1 MLLFA
6 VLAALVPSLVTA
18 WVSYIQ
24 NKSAVTERLERQ
36 LEGVAGQATREVE
49 LWRKDGA
56 YNLKV
61 FTSSYEVS
69 ENLDRVP
76 RPERLTTYLTS
87 LRERLPE
94 HAVLAVVDL
103 QGRLVAAS
111 PGRATVPPLP
121 RDWLNE
127 VRADRTVVGEPYWDK
142 KLHAPVLTLV
152 VPVRVGV
159 RLIGALASTAQL
171 QGLRRTLHDLAPQGG
186 GRILLLDAA
195 GRVIVGPDSTATDVL
210 RVRLATARND
220 RAGIIEYSSIDEVPV
235 VGTIR
240 RVPGLPWFIAA
251 ELPKA
256 AAYHQLARLRTM
268 SVLIVAALVIGVGL
282 IAYLLGLVLV
292 RPLDRLKEA
301 SDKVAKGDLDVAL
314 PVLGGGEVGALT
326 KVFNNMVVELRKKSD
341 ELERLSITDGLTDL
355 YNRRH
360 LMGLLTAEQ
369 RRSHRLKH
377 PFAVIMVDV
386 DRFKTYN
393 DDYGHQAG
401 DKVLARVGEILKE
414 SVRSGVDAVG
424 RYGGEEF
431 LVLMPE
437 STDAEGVALAERL
450 RKRIAEEKFAHRQV
464 TISLGV
470 AQYPAHGESVDAV
483 IAAADA
489 ALYDAKGEGR
499 NRAAKADKRSSR
511 SEKSR
516 R

>member
-18 WVSYIQ
+18 WISYIQ
-24 NKSAVTERLERQ
+24 NESAVTERLERQ

-76 RPERLTTYLTS
+76 RQARLTTYLTS

-94 HAVLAVVDL
+94 NAVLAVIDL
-103 QGRLVAAS
+103 QGHLVAAS
-111 PGRATVPPLP
+111 PARAATPPLP
-121 RDWLNE
+121 KDWLNE
-127 VRADRTVVGEPYWDK
+127 IRADRTAVGDPYLDSR
-142 KLHAPVLTLV
+142 LRAQVLTLV

-159 RLIGALASTAQL
+159 RLIGALASTAKL
-171 QGLRRTLHDLAPQGG
+171 QGLRRTLLDLTPAGG
-186 GRILLLDAA
+186 GRVLLLDAG
-195 GRVIVGPDSTATDVL
+195 GRLILGPDSTVTDA
-210 RVRLATARND
+210 RSVRLAMRTD
-220 RAGIIEYSSIDEVPV
+220 RPGIVKYTSIDGVPV

-240 RVPGLPWFIAA
+240 RVPGLPWFVAA
-251 ELPKA
+251 ELPEA
-256 AAYHQLARLRTM
+256 SAYHQLVRLRTM
-268 SVLIVAALVIGVGL
+268 SILIVAALVIGVGL
-282 IAYLLGLVLV
+282 IAYLLGLLLV
-292 RPLDRLKEA
+292 GPLDRLKEA

-326 KVFNNMVVELRKKSD
+326 KVFNNMVVKLREKSD
-341 ELERLSITDGLTDL
+341 ELERLSITDGLTNIF
-355 YNRRH
+355 NRRH
-360 LMGLLTAEQ
+360 LMGMLAAEQ
-369 RRSHRLKH
+369 RRGQRLKH

-386 DRFKTYN
+386 DRFKSYN

-401 DKVLARVGEILKE
+401 DQVLARVAEILKE
-414 SVRSGVDAVG
+414 SIRAGVDSVG

-437 STDAEGVALAERL
+437 SSDAEAVALAERL
-450 RKRIAEEKFAHRQV
+450 RKRVEKEAFPHRQV

-470 AQYPAHGESVDAV
+470 AEYPAHGETVDAV
-483 IAAADA
+483 IASADA

-499 NRAAKADKRSSR
+499 NRVAKASR
-511 SEKSR
+511 RTSRAEKSR